1 MQTLSRLNRSH
12 PGKDTT
18 YVLDFMNSA
27 EDILKAFQT
36 YYETAEL
43 ETVTDPNIILDL
55 KAKLDA
61 AGCYDDFE
69 VDRVAAVEVNPKAK
83 QGHLIAALAPVAD
96 RLVKRYKA
104 ALERKLAALDAHD
117 EKAAQEARDEG
128 DALLLFK
135 NDIGAFQRIYSFL
148 SQIFNY
154 ENTAIEKRFLFY
166 RRLAPLLEFG
176 REREGVDL
184 SKITLTHYGLK
195 TCGVNALTPGDGEA
209 PKLAP
214 LKEAGSG
221 SVNEKEKARL
231 V

>member
-1 MQTLSRLNRSH
+1 MRTTKRPRKRPATKAMRCFCSR
-12 PGKDTT
+12 TT
-18 YVLDFMNSA
+18 SGRFSVS
-27 EDILKAFQT
+27 T
-36 YYETAEL
+36 
-43 ETVTDPNIILDL
+43 
-55 KAKLDA
+55 
-61 AGCYDDFE
+61 
-69 VDRVAAVEVNPKAK
+69 
-83 QGHLIAALAPVAD
+83 
-96 RLVKRYKA
+96 
-104 ALERKLAALDAHD
+104 
-117 EKAAQEARDEG
+117 
-128 DALLLFK
+128 
-135 NDIGAFQRIYSFL
+135 SFL

-231 V
+231 AEIIERVN